1 MAYGNSVK
9 TDLFSTVYDGETY
22 ALGETRVQPAAEVTD
37 ADASL
42 KGDRIWLFVQ
52 ADSSGIAANDLCKR
66 ASSSASYVAQTAPAA
81 ADTELMNLIGV
92 ADHAIAANKYGWIVV
107 KGECVVKTA
116 GVSAGNNVTS
126 SGAAAGTGIPAT
138 GGATDSYAVFGRAL
152 TATSSGV
159 SDIYVDFR

>member
-1 MAYGNSVK
+1 MALV
-9 TDLFSTVYDGETY
+9 E
-22 ALGETRVQPAAEVTD
+22 
-37 ADASL
+37 
-42 KGDRIWLFVQ
+42 
-52 ADSSGIAANDLCKR
+52 
-66 ASSSASYVAQTAPAA
+66 TAPAA
-81 ADTELMNLIGV
+81 ADTELINLIGV